1 MLMVIFGAGA
11 SYDCV
16 SSRSVL
22 EWTPERNQYRLPLAR
37 QLFDDRGIFNLWINN
52 FPRCK
57 PVIPRLRKASRDG
70 SVESELE
77 KLRAEGLTY
86 PDRYKQLAAV
96 QFYLQSMLWD
106 CQKNLKSDPGWS
118 VTNYMPLLDQIH
130 SWRRINKQTCL
141 VTFNYDTML
150 EDALA
155 LIGIKINSLTDYIS
169 SDDYKIIKLHGSIN
183 WVHPVETPIEN
194 VNGRSNW
201 DIANELIERTTN
213 LKIGPSFLMVN
224 TYPSSKLHKMPLFP
238 ALAIPVETKQNYEC
252 PPEHFEALRKCLPE
266 VTKILLIGWR
276 ATESIFLQLLGD
288 NLRKGVHVMT
298 VAGGTKEAEESNRR
312 LQEAGIRGKF
322 FPSGAGFSDFVVHRE
337 GDGFLGS

>member
-106 CQKNLKSDPGWS
+106 CEKNLKSDPGWS

-130 SWRRINKQTCL
+130 SWRGVNKQACL

-155 LIGIKINSLTDYIS
+155 LIDIKINSLPDYIS
-169 SDDYKIIKLHGSIN
+169 SDGYKIIKLHGSVN
-183 WVHPVETPIEN
+183 WAHRVMNPIK
-194 VNGRSNW
+194 
-201 DIANELIERTTN
+201 DIKNLSTLDVANELIDRAAELDIHKEFHMT
-213 LKIGPSFLMVN
+213 KE
-224 TYPSSKLHKMPLFP
+224 YPSSKLGELALFP

-252 PPEHFEALRKCLPE
+252 PPEHLEALRKCLPE

-276 ATESIFLQLLGD
+276 ATESLFLQLLSD
-288 NLRKGVHVMT
+288 NLRKEVHVMT
-298 VAGGTKEAEESNRR
+298 VAGGTKEAEKSNRR
-312 LQEAGIRGKF
+312 LQEAGIKGKF
-322 FPSGAGFSDFVVHRE
+322 FTGATGFSDFVVHHE
-337 GDGFLGS
+337 GDGFLRS